1 MYSLKCMCVSACVC
15 VWWGGGQVGT
25 APTTSDHRLMHV
37 CVWGGGGGGSGGKG
51 EKRIK
56 LGQHQPP
63 VTINWCMCGWWVA
76 GGGGG
81 GISRLEQNQ

>member
-1 MYSLKCMCVSACVC
+1 MYSLKCICVSACVC
-15 VWWGGGQVGT
+15 VWGGGNQVRT

-37 CVWGGGGGGSGGKG
+37 CGGGEGGEWRGGG
-51 EKRIK
+51 KRIK

-63 VTINWCMCGWWVA
+63 VTINWCMCGWWVD
-76 GGGGG
+76 GGGW